1 MSGVESE
8 EDTLTCTTLVQQD
21 PGHMPAWQGWFLGRH
36 TCRRPDA
43 CAMRCMQSCAAV
55 CTQPL
60 LQAHEIPLA
69 QPFDSSLSQFQ
80 KLLVL
85 RCLRPDRV
93 LAGVRD
99 FVSANLGQR
108 FIEPP
113 PFDLT
118 ACFKESSPSTPLVFV
133 LSPGGSDGGSF
144 ARSANARAPTEH
156 LQHCT
161 GSKVFAWV
169 C

>member
-1 MSGVESE
+1 
-8 EDTLTCTTLVQQD
+8 
-21 PGHMPAWQGWFLGRH
+21 
-36 TCRRPDA
+36 
-43 CAMRCMQSCAAV
+43 MRCIQSGAV
-55 CTQPL
+55 LCKQL
-60 LQAHEIPLA
+60 LPQAHEMPLA

-113 PFDLT
+113 PFDLA

-133 LSPGGSDGGSF
+133 LSPGESDGGSF
-144 ARSANARAPTEH
+144 ARSANAHASTEH

-161 GSKVFAWV
+161 GSKVFAWSAE
-169 C
+169 